1 MALDDYTYWTPA
13 PMKKKSGGRRIL
25 AAALILMIL
34 ISAGAFVILQFAPS
48 SGNLAPVRVAILDS
62 GIDPDYTLQGRIVAE
77 KSFVEYSYGY
87 DEQDLSTTDSR
98 PENVPHG
105 TLIAKLVAATTNTR
119 IVNAKVMG
127 TDGSAYTAALV
138 DAIIWSVEQ
147 GAEVISMSLGATPSY
162 GDPLEEITEWAFN
175 RGAVVVASA
184 GNEGDNGILGTT
196 IGSPS
201 VFQHVI
207 SVAAL
212 METGMPAYF
221 SSRGPT
227 VDRYMKPDITADS
240 WVSDGGSTYYGTS
253 FSAPRVAAA
262 AANLIGL
269 CVTNNITYSPGA
281 ITTAL
286 LKGATPMP
294 SYPNY
299 VVGAGKLNV
308 LNSRNLILSNS
319 EENELPVLSFAFPG
333 SLPVDFETLFEGDTY
348 EFTVHL
354 MTSGY
359 TTFTTSVTSDTPE
372 VFDIPGQ
379 VTVNQ
384 TELVSVKLSI
394 PDPGPTQIDGTVTFT
409 SPEFGTTD
417 LSFSFDVFE
426 PIKRVAFDIS
436 HSTWDIDSIFGQFR
450 EIYKELTGNLISV
463 TEIRNSSLIS
473 LSYLQTFDAVAVL
486 DPCSWG
492 INETN
497 PYQLSIFSL
506 PYSSAEI
513 QAYEDYYNGGG
524 GIFVAAMANDSVNV
538 NQVNDFLSWTG
549 FSLSHIRTPSGDEPG
564 LVIDIESHAITN
576 GVSAYHHLG
585 ATLQIPMTADRL
597 ARYGPFPVLAYEE
610 GAGRLV
616 VSGTNY
622 FLDNYAFLGEYDA
635 EYGVG
640 QDSVLAYQIFAWIT
654 GLI

>member
-1 MALDDYTYWTPA
+1 MAFDDYTYWTPA
-13 PMKKKSGGRRIL
+13 PLKKKSSGRRIG
-25 AAALILMIL
+25 AFALILMIF
-34 ISAGAFVILQFAPS
+34 ISAGAFIILQYAPGS
-48 SGNLAPVRVAILDS
+48 ENLAPVRVAILDS
-62 GIDPDYTLQGRIVAE
+62 GIDADLSLQGRIVAQQ
-77 KSFVEYSYGY
+77 SFVEYSYGY
-87 DEQDLSTTDSR
+87 SVQDLSTTDSR
-98 PENVPHG
+98 PDNIPHG
-105 TLIAKLVAATTNTR
+105 TLIAKLVAGTANTR
-119 IVNAKVMG
+119 IINAKVMG
-127 TDGSAYTAALV
+127 TDGAAYTAALV
-138 DAIIWSVEQ
+138 DAVIWSVEQ

-162 GDPLEEITEWAFN
+162 GDPLEEISEWAFSQ
-175 RGAVVVASA
+175 GVVVVASA
-184 GNEGDNGILGTT
+184 GNEGDYGILGTT

-201 VFQHVI
+201 VFEHVI
-207 SVAAL
+207 SVGAL
-212 METGMPAYF
+212 MESGIPAYF

-240 WVSDGGSTYYGTS
+240 WVSDIGGTYYGTS

-262 AANLIGL
+262 AAELIGL
-269 CVTNNITYSPGA
+269 CVTRNITYTPGA

-286 LKGATPMP
+286 LRGATPMP
-294 SYPNY
+294 AYPEY

-308 LNSRNLILSNS
+308 AGSRNLILSNS

-359 TTFTTSVTSDTPE
+359 TTFTTSVTSDTPT
-372 VFDIPGQ
+372 VFDVPSQI
-379 VTVNQ
+379 TVNQ
-384 TELVSVKLSI
+384 TALFPLRLDI
-394 PDPGPTQIDGTVTFT
+394 PDPSPTQIDGTVTFT
-409 SPEFGTTD
+409 SPEFGSTD
-417 LSFSFDVFE
+417 ISVSFEVFE

-450 EIYKELTGNLISV
+450 ELYIDLTSRLISV

-497 PYQLSIFSL
+497 PYYLTAFSL
-506 PYSSAEI
+506 PYTSAEI

-524 GIFVAAMANDSVNV
+524 GIFVAALSNDSVNV
-538 NQVNDFLSWTG
+538 DRANDFLAWSG
-549 FSLSHIRTPSGDEPG
+549 FSLSHIRTPSGDTPG
-564 LVIDIESHAITN
+564 LVTDIETHVITE
-576 GVSAYHHLG
+576 GVTAYHHLG
-585 ATLQIPMTADRL
+585 ATLQIPVSADRL
-597 ARYGPFPVLAYEE
+597 ARYGPFPVLGCME

-622 FLDNYAFLGEYDA
+622 FIDNYAYLGEYDA
-635 EYGVG
+635 YGAG
-640 QDSVLAYQIFAWIT
+640 QDPILSANIFLWIT